1 MSSRETGIAGLFSKR
16 KRNTSRK
23 REKQT
28 LDSLKESLFAKIC
41 APGPNSEFITKLRIM
56 NNAYIEEISG
66 ELEEYI
72 DRLVT
77 SVGIDNLLGKDLKGN
92 MGDNTSIVNDLR
104 EHCHKDI
111 QCVVLPGTAYF
122 DQSLTFIPQIYH
134 VLADYG
140 FFYRYLEFPEL
151 VNSSNH
157 FDKNGVKIPR
167 YTYLSSRWSFRLA
180 NIMEAYSIQ
189 EKIEFLEK
197 ISFRI
202 RRVQFMRSFE
212 LNICREGKEYPE
224 GSRKRISYDG
234 FNEFLSDVFDSLQ
247 EEIRLKRLRQTSES
261 K

>member
-1 MSSRETGIAGLFSKR
+1 MSSRETSISGLFSKS

-23 REKQT
+23 REKKS
-28 LDSLKESLFAKIC
+28 LDSLKEGLFAKIC

-56 NNAYIEEISG
+56 NRAYIEEISG

-77 SVGIDNLLGKDLKGN
+77 SVGIDDIMGKDLKGN
-92 MGDNTSIVNDLR
+92 MGDDTSIINNLR

-111 QCVVLPGTAYF
+111 QCVILPGTAYF
-122 DQSLTFIPQIYH
+122 NESNTFIPQIYH

-140 FFYRYLEFPEL
+140 FFYHYLEFPEL

-157 FDKNGVKIPR
+157 FDKKGVKIPR

-180 NIMEAYSIQ
+180 DIMEAYNIQ

-212 LNICREGKEYPE
+212 LNICREGKEYAE
-224 GSRKRISYDG
+224 GSRERISYDG

-247 EEIRLKRLRQTSES
+247 EEIKSKRKRQTDES
-261 K
+261 F